1 MVSQQLTKELQ
12 QILRE
17 DYGLDLSYKEA
28 SQTAREFTDAF
39 DLLAEIDYKNI
50 NNKNKN

>member
-1 MVSQQLTKELQ
+1 MPSQQLVKELQ
-12 QILRE
+12 MILKDE
-17 DYGLDLSYKEA
+17 YGLNFSFQKA
-28 SQTAREFTDAF
+28 NKIARELTDAF